1 MLTSVDV
8 SATHFDV
15 SSQFVDAS
23 FKRFKL
29 EICSYLIICP
39 FLWLLLLLMSY
50 TSWRICAGVRLH
62 GGVCK
67 ARALVSLR
75 NTSCSPCCQVP
86 QHQQKLLVC
95 SALHYHIQ
103 SHSDSGLAERCRISP
118 QETRQTKYS
127 KYEFVYSLS
136 IGVDQE
142 TALGRGR
149 GLKHA
154 ENIMFSFSPLMK
166 NNEPDGVRQSHFQ
179 QFLTRLMF
187 FFSFNGPKEQYN
199 ASPWR
204 YNKSSSVSRGGDSFF
219 FLFFFSRTWINLLH
233 FFDWFNVWII

>member
-1 MLTSVDV
+1 MFL
-8 SATHFDV
+8 
-15 SSQFVDAS
+15 QFVDAS

-29 EICSYLIICP
+29 EIWSYLIICP

-50 TSWRICAGVRLH
+50 TNWRICAGVRLH

-219 FLFFFSRTWINLLH
+219 FCFFFPEHESISYIFLIDLMCE
-233 FFDWFNVWII
+233 

>member
-1 MLTSVDV
+1 
-8 SATHFDV
+8 
-15 SSQFVDAS
+15 
-23 FKRFKL
+23 
-29 EICSYLIICP
+29 
-39 FLWLLLLLMSY
+39 MSY
-50 TSWRICAGVRLH
+50 TNWRICAGVWLH
-62 GGVCK
+62 IWVCK
-67 ARALVSLR
+67 ARAFVSLR
-75 NTSCSPCCQVP
+75 NTSCSPRCQVP

-103 SHSDSGLAERCRISP
+103 SHSDLGLAERCRISP
-118 QETRQTKYS
+118 QETRQTEYS

-187 FFSFNGPKEQYN
+187 FFLLMGQKNNTMSLHEDIINPALWAEEGIRFF
-199 ASPWR
+199 
-204 YNKSSSVSRGGDSFF
+204 VFF
-219 FLFFFSRTWINLLH
+219 FPNMNPSPTFFWLI
-233 FFDWFNVWII
+233 

>member
-1 MLTSVDV
+1 
-8 SATHFDV
+8 
-15 SSQFVDAS
+15 
-23 FKRFKL
+23 
-29 EICSYLIICP
+29 
-39 FLWLLLLLMSY
+39 MSY
-50 TSWRICAGVRLH
+50 TNWRICAGVRLH

-219 FLFFFSRTWINLLH
+219 FCLFFSRTWINLLH

>member
-1 MLTSVDV
+1 MFLHSLLTLVLNVLNWKSG
-8 SATHFDV
+8 H
-15 SSQFVDAS
+15 
-23 FKRFKL
+23 
-29 EICSYLIICP
+29 YLIICP

-50 TSWRICAGVRLH
+50 TNWRICAGVRLH

-187 FFSFNGPKEQYN
+187 FFLLMGQKNNTMPLHEDIINPALWAEEGI
-199 ASPWR
+199 R
-204 YNKSSSVSRGGDSFF
+204 FF
-219 FLFFFSRTWINLLH
+219 FVFFFPEHESISYIFLIDLMCE
-233 FFDWFNVWII
+233 

>member
-1 MLTSVDV
+1 MFLHSLLTLVLKVLNWKSG
-8 SATHFDV
+8 H
-15 SSQFVDAS
+15 
-23 FKRFKL
+23 
-29 EICSYLIICP
+29 YLIICP

-50 TSWRICAGVRLH
+50 TNWRICAGVRLH

-219 FLFFFSRTWINLLH
+219 FCLFFSRTWINLLH

>member
-1 MLTSVDV
+1 M
-8 SATHFDV
+8 
-15 SSQFVDAS
+15 
-23 FKRFKL
+23 
-29 EICSYLIICP
+29 
-39 FLWLLLLLMSY
+39 
-50 TSWRICAGVRLH
+50 RLH

-199 ASPWR
+199 ASP
-204 YNKSSSVSRGGDSFF
+204 
-219 FLFFFSRTWINLLH
+219 
-233 FFDWFNVWII
+233 